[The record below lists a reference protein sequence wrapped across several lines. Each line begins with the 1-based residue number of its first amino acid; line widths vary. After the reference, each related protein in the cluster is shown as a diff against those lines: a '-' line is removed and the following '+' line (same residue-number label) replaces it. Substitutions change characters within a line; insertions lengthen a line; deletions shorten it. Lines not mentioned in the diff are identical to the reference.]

1 MTQGISSESS
11 VPAPTG
17 WLPWLLLAI
26 GVGVTAWGLLTVDL
40 YSALPKY
47 RFRDL
52 MWFSLAAMLL
62 ALAIHRIVRLPGVFA
77 WAMALVVIHVAALG
91 LGQTLVVVFLA
102 VSAWSIG
109 HLCRSDEDDH
119 PAVRIVV
126 GLALLAGLI
135 GWLLPY
141 RVHDRLVYTGLLLLP
156 ILWQRRAL
164 FDRLMGLPG
173 AARHVV
179 HTVPLRS
186 AGFCLL
192 VLGFVATAAWLPAMM
207 SDDVV
212 YHLGLPA
219 QLIRDGYYHADVRNQ
234 VWAMS
239 PWASDVLHAITMM
252 LSGQD
257 EIGALNTLWLLLGAT
272 LLWRILSRFGV
283 SAVWSWLGTALCF
296 SVPMYHMAMNSMQT
310 ELASTAVV
318 LALVDRIGLP
328 AGTVDRRQI
337 LTIAILSSF
346 LLALKV
352 SNVSV
357 VAPAL
362 VWWLLRHRPFAWRP
376 LATGVF
382 AGCFVAG
389 SSYLYAYLLTG
400 NPVLPLFNSIF
411 QSPLAPV
418 ENFSNPLY
426 VGLLRWDVLYQ
437 ATFDSSRYMESG
449 DGTFGFQWLACSLLL
464 IGGLVFRP
472 TRAIGLVALFGVVVL
487 FVQMQYLRYLLPAL
501 SLLSVVG
508 VVMLAGLRP
517 AWLAKTLVMGIV
529 LFNLH
534 FLCLS
539 APSLGG
545 GIVTEVVRHGLDAV
559 RTNMLVATA
568 PERLLL
574 GRFGDRLDPHAT
586 VLAGTGASVAELAS
600 RGTTISWNSADFW
613 TDYAALEADATGTAY
628 VTYFQKLGV
637 DHVIL
642 RPEFA
647 SQALITALEAQGAVI
662 DVRGAAALYS
672 IVWPGIDLLES
683 PRERLPDR
691 AGLVSTIAVPAGDPL
706 IARITT
712 SLRCGKK
719 GWGVSV
725 TPMAFGTFGE
735 KKLASQMQFCGQDF
749 LLHYDISDAVP
760 EGTTELEVHIR
771 TFTNDNPIDVV
782 AARITLRPDLLRKRD
797 ESGKLRLFD

>member
-1 MTQGISSESS
+1 MTQAVSSEST
-11 VPAPTG
+11 VPAPSG

-40 YSALPKY
+40 YAALPKY

-52 MWFSLAAMLL
+52 MWFSLGALL
-62 ALAIHRIVRLPGVFA
+62 LGFAIHRFVRLPGVFA
-77 WAMALVVIHVAALG
+77 WAAALAVIHVAALG

-109 HLCRSDEDDH
+109 HLSRNDENDD

-164 FDRLMGLPG
+164 TDQLLGLPG
-173 AARHVV
+173 AVRRIV

-186 AGFCLL
+186 GGFCLL

-257 EIGALNTLWLLLGAT
+257 EIGALNTLWLLLGAS

-283 SAVWSWLGTALCF
+283 PAVWAWLGTALCF
-296 SVPMYHMAMNSMQT
+296 SAPLYHMSMNSMQT

-318 LALVDRIGLP
+318 LALVDRILLP
-328 AGTVDRRQI
+328 IGTIDRRQV

-352 SNVSV
+352 SNVV
-357 VAPAL
+357 LVAPAL
-362 VWWLLRHRPFAWRP
+362 IWWLFRHRPFVWRW
-376 LATGVF
+376 LAVGLLAGVF
-382 AGCFVAG
+382 VGA
-389 SSYLYAYLLTG
+389 SSYLYGYLLTG

-418 ENFSNPLY
+418 ANFSNPVY
-426 VGLLRWDVLYQ
+426 VGLLHWDVLYQ
-437 ATFDSSRYMESG
+437 ATFDSSRFMESG
-449 DGTFGFQWLACSLLL
+449 DGTFGFQWLAWSLLL
-464 IGGLVFRP
+464 IAGLVYRP
-472 TRAIGLVALFGVVVL
+472 TRAIGLVALFGIVAL

-517 AWLAKTLVMGIV
+517 AWLAKTLVVGIV
-529 LFNLH
+529 LCNLH
-534 FLCLS
+534 FMCLS
-539 APSLGG
+539 GPSLGH
-545 GIVTEVVRHGLDAV
+545 GIVTEVIRYGLGPVREK
-559 RTNMLVATA
+559 MLISTA

-574 GRFGDRLDPHAT
+574 GRFGDRLDSHAT

-600 RGTTISWNSADFW
+600 RGTTISWNAADFW
-613 TDYAALEADATGTAY
+613 TDYAALEADPTGEAY
-628 VTYFQKLGV
+628 VAYFRKLGV

-647 SQALITALEAQGAVI
+647 TQALMAALETRGAVI
-662 DVRGAAALYS
+662 DVRGAAALYH
-672 IVWPGIDLLES
+672 IEWPDIDHLEAPTELL
-683 PRERLPDR
+683 PHR
-691 AGLVSTIAVPAGDPL
+691 AGIVDRISVPTGDPQ
-706 IARITT
+706 IAKTVA

-725 TPMAFGTFGE
+725 TPVAHGAFGQRNLE
-735 KKLASQMQFCGQDF
+735 SQLQFCGQGHV
-749 LLHYDISDAVP
+749 LHYDISDAVP
-760 EGTTELEVHIR
+760 IGTTELSVHIQ
-771 TFTNDNPIDVV
+771 TFTEDNPIDVLS
-782 AARITLRPDLLRKRD
+782 ARTTLRPDLVRMRD
-797 ESGKLRLFD
+797 ESGKLRVFD